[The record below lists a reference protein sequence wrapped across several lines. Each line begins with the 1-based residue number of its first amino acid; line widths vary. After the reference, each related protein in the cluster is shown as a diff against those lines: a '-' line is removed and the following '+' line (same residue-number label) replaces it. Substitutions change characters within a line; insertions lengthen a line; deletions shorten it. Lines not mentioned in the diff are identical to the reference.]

1 MTKIQTFSEAVTA
14 YLSHADYLTDDDQP
28 LVVALVKV
36 AEELDTNGVTAPLV
50 NVFTV
55 TMRGLQKKAGRT
67 EGESDPAK
75 DFLDSL

>member
-1 MTKIQTFSEAVTA
+1 MTQIQTFTEAVTA
-14 YLSHADYLTDDDQP
+14 YLSHADYLTEADAP
-28 LVVALVKV
+28 LTVALQRV

-55 TMRGLQKKAGRT
+55 TMRGLQKKAGSKT
-67 EGESDPAK
+67 EETDPAE